1 MKLLKKAVTPALAL
15 VLVLC
20 VFSTSA
26 FAKTWYDEVSGG
38 SYAPI
43 VGEPYVA
50 DTFCGVQSLYSLTT
64 AKYQCN
70 ELIMRFYKQAYSLD
84 VMAYMNIG
92 LVMLTEGYEFVNPA
106 QPKKGDIIYSPAK
119 FRNNKSDH
127 WAIVKDY
134 SAGKITLFEQNVMWN
149 GKAGTGRKLNFPSD
163 QYYLYTPVA
172 KAGYPDPVLK
182 GAGSEPETTVTETV
196 TETTATTT
204 AATTQPTTEAGTNHK
219 YTSTQPETSV
229 TEKTEAETVKVTEP
243 VTEPSSE
250 AKTRKQETTLPST
263 TAAPVTARALT
274 TVATTSAPAETS
286 AEETESAYSGV
297 SETETFT
304 EEETFSETETE
315 TEPET
320 EQAPQKRSPAA
331 KGVLIGAAAA
341 AVAACGGIAAVII
354 KKKKET

>member
-204 AATTQPTTEAGTNHK
+204 QPTTEAGTWRK
-219 YTSTQPETSV
+219 YTGTQPETSV
-229 TEKTEAETVKVTEP
+229 TEKTEAETVKVNEP

-250 AKTRKQETTLPST
+250 AKTREPETTRPST
-263 TAAPVTARALT
+263 TAAPVTARVLT

-286 AEETESAYSGV
+286 AEETESTYSGV